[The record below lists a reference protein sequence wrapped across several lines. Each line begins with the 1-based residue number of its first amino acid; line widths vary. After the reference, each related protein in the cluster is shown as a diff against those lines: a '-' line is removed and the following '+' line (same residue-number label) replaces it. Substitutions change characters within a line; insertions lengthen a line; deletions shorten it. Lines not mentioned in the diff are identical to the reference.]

1 MFGLTD
7 QEMDS
12 YRNFAQ
18 NFAVEELT
26 PQVVADSQ
34 LLAPVLVKGEKMYP
48 DMPFVN
54 QLVTDLETVITLTT
68 TTMAYDYA
76 HLQAESDLLEDEII
90 DQLHTKFETFVLNQF
105 IRYGLAFSPEAIT
118 RIVSQTILELPYI
131 YAAVMEDDEFNE
143 ETFLEERLQAYND
156 YLDSNFGEDEL
167 DEEDEEY
174 FDEEDEE
181 FFDEED
187 EEEFDK

>member
-7 QEMDS
+7 QEMES
-12 YRNFAQ
+12 YRSFAQ

-26 PQVVADSQ
+26 PQVVTDSE

-54 QLVTDLETVITLTT
+54 QLVTDLETIVTITT

-76 HLQAESDLLEDEII
+76 HLQSESDLLENEII
-90 DQLHTKFETFVLNQF
+90 EKLHNKFETFVLNQF
-105 IRYGLAFSPEAIT
+105 IRYGVVFTQEAIT
-118 RIVSQTILELPYI
+118 RIVSQTILELPYM
-131 YAAVMEDDEFNE
+131 YAAVMGDEEFNE
-143 ETFLEERLQAYND
+143 DTFLEERLQAYND
-156 YLDSNFGEDEL
+156 YLDSNFGEDDL
-167 DEEDEEY
+167 TEEDEEY

-181 FFDEED
+181 EL
-187 EEEFDK
+187 DK